1 MENGQNKI
9 LAEQLKSANKELIL
23 DTIKS
28 LRHDGN
34 DEVLEILTQIY
45 LNQTNNEISQAI
57 YRFFCDLKNQPSAET
72 VIRLIKNPEY
82 HQAKKMLVSSCWQSR
97 LNYIVYLETF
107 IAMVFSEPFELAFE
121 AFTVVENMEARVS
134 EQRKKELLAFV
145 DANMDNCIDDNLV
158 LADDLKGII
167 QLYPE

>member
-1 MENGQNKI
+1 MENKQNKI

-28 LRHDGN
+28 LRHEGN
-34 DEVLEILTQIY
+34 DEVLELLTQMY
-45 LNQTNNEISQAI
+45 LNQTNNEISEAI
-57 YRFFCDLKNQPSAET
+57 YRFFCDLKNQHSAET
-72 VIRLIKNPEY
+72 VMQLIKNPEY

-107 IAMVFSEPFELAFE
+107 IAMVFNEPFELAFE

-134 EQRKKELLAFV
+134 EQRKNELLAFV

-167 QLYPE
+167 RLYPE

>member
-1 MENGQNKI
+1 MENGQKKI

-45 LNQTNNEISQAI
+45 LNQTNNEISEAI
-57 YRFFCDLKNQPSAET
+57 YRFFCDLKNQTSAET
-72 VIRLIKNPEY
+72 VIQLIKNPEY

-97 LNYIVYLETF
+97 LNYILYLETF
-107 IAMVFSEPFELAFE
+107 IAMVFNEPFELAFE

-134 EQRKKELLAFV
+134 EQRKNELLAFV

-167 QLYPE
+167 RLYPE

>member
-1 MENGQNKI
+1 MEKEQNKI
-9 LAEQLKSANKELIL
+9 LSEQLKSANKELIIE
-23 DTIKS
+23 TIKS
-28 LRHDGN
+28 LRNEGN
-34 DEVLEILTQIY
+34 DEVLEILIQVY
-45 LNQTNNEISQAI
+45 LNQKDLEINEAI

-97 LNYIVYLETF
+97 LNYIIYMETF
-107 IAMVFSEPFELAFE
+107 IAMVFNEPFELAFE

-134 EQRKKELLAFV
+134 EQRKNELLAFV

-167 QLYPE
+167 RLYPE